1 MLQFN
6 LKCVFQGPE
15 YEDTVLVEEDEKD
28 KKGKKPNP
36 KDTQETSTRM
46 VKPAAVLLEQER
58 GRIFQFELGKD
69 ERFLAEGHTQEEI
82 DELREQGQE
91 VPEDFYMKKWI
102 RYRFKQPEVDN
113 LDVEIN
119 VSEEKKL
126 YSVTEENGTF
136 TVDNVKF
143 VLDSKFK
150 AGSYTIKGTEQTLGL
165 A

>member
-1 MLQFN
+1 MEEEVKKAPAKGQAEKAPIFTEEEECRFENRVLLQIGGKFTEEPQMLQFN

-46 VKPAAVLLEQER
+46 VKPATVLLEQER

-82 DELREQGQE
+82 DELREQ
-91 VPEDFYMKKWI
+91 
-102 RYRFKQPEVDN
+102 
-113 LDVEIN
+113 
-119 VSEEKKL
+119 
-126 YSVTEENGTF
+126 
-136 TVDNVKF
+136 
-143 VLDSKFK
+143 
-150 AGSYTIKGTEQTLGL
+150 
-165 A
+165 